1 MKKILLIVLSLAMA
15 VSISGCAGTGGSG
28 LEGVETSSAADIS
41 KIKASSY
48 SNDLKG
54 LEEYLVDIKYIPKS
68 CTPTEMMYK
77 VIGAEKGDRYYYT
90 VNDSAVF
97 VELYEYDTN
106 NLNADAKRVIGEV
119 KETGKFH
126 VLSEDTSEQSAA
138 FEATISDNGKFL
150 LIYQGSTEND
160 DLKKRKTDFEKAVK
174 EFHK

>member
-97 VELYEYDTN
+97 VELYEYDTK
-106 NLNADAKRVIGEV
+106 LYSMTRGSGVFSYEFARYEQAPDDVAK
-119 KETGKFH
+119 KEI
-126 VLSEDTSEQSAA
+126 
-138 FEATISDNGKFL
+138 EANK
-150 LIYQGSTEND
+150 Q
-160 DLKKRKTDFEKAVK
+160 
-174 EFHK
+174 